1 MPGEDKEKK
10 PSRWRRMIGWFRT
23 DSDKTNQPD
32 KTKRSS
38 LFSCTMRRSR
48 RSRAGGKGTDIHD
61 KASHVLRKKNIR
73 VDGRVLFDHSTNA
86 DVWNQIIKDS
96 ILGSGLIVKAVLCNR
111 NSRAIY
117 AYGPQD
123 FTPSVQ
129 QIDIL
134 LGLLQAED
142 ADKNVVNPNFCIALE
157 ECTYKDVTDDKIL
170 LASVNK
176 SDLLKPDQSTAA
188 YELASVVTTNSL
200 LIGIYPLAG
209 NQDAAKQLL
218 CDMRDYLQDQGL

>member
-1 MPGEDKEKK
+1 MLVNH
-10 PSRWRRMIGWFRT
+10 FRNGHKLNT
-23 DSDKTNQPD
+23 VYYFYFHI
-32 KTKRSS
+32 TK
-38 LFSCTMRRSR
+38 
-48 RSRAGGKGTDIHD
+48 
-61 KASHVLRKKNIR
+61 
-73 VDGRVLFDHSTNA
+73 FDHSTSA

-111 NSRAIY
+111 SSRAIY

-129 QIDIL
+129 QIDVL
-134 LGLLQAED
+134 LGLLQ

-176 SDLLKPDQSTAA
+176 SDLLQTDQSTAT

-209 NQDAAKQLL
+209 NQEAAKQLL

>member
-1 MPGEDKEKK
+1 MLVNH
-10 PSRWRRMIGWFRT
+10 FRNGHKLNT
-23 DSDKTNQPD
+23 VYYFYFHI
-32 KTKRSS
+32 TK
-38 LFSCTMRRSR
+38 
-48 RSRAGGKGTDIHD
+48 
-61 KASHVLRKKNIR
+61 
-73 VDGRVLFDHSTNA
+73 FDHSTSA

-111 NSRAIY
+111 SSRAIY

-129 QIDIL
+129 QIDVSTICDHL
-134 LGLLQAED
+134 EGCRILGLQCVLFSELLNKRLAED

-176 SDLLKPDQSTAA
+176 SDLLQSDQSTAT

-209 NQDAAKQLL
+209 NQEAAKQLL